1 MNNNEQRTTN
11 NEQNTIAT
19 PAILSAAQR
28 NVSLLV
34 TVHGHVDG
42 PELSRFGVAIFP
54 GHMAVQGL
62 GT

>member
-1 MNNNEQRTTN
+1 MHRVDFEF
-11 NEQNTIAT
+11 EEFLIAEALCLALHR
-19 PAILSAAQR
+19 PH
-28 NVSLLV
+28 LV

-42 PELSRFGVAIFP
+42 PELPRFGVAIFP